1 MHATSF
7 LDEYARSRPDATAM
21 QCAQRTTTYR
31 KLSSRIERAAS
42 RLQGEW
48 RVSPGAT
55 VAYCGSGHQDAV
67 VLYLALVRCGIDLM
81 IAPPGSGK
89 TAALLSRH
97 SVALA
102 LNDTGAPFAGL
113 PDFVP
118 VFPLHE
124 MIATRCEHQFALTP
138 GQGTNRLGRGPDDG
152 VSIMV
157 ETQSSEALFAR
168 IRPRCDTVRI
178 DAARLFDQAV
188 FAPVVLSVLAGGGVV
203 HIA

>member
-1 MHATSF
+1 MFF

-48 RVSPGAT
+48 RISPGAT

-67 VLYLALVRCGIDLM
+67 VLYLALLRCGIDLM
-81 IAPPGSGK
+81 IAPPESGK

-97 SVALA
+97 SVSLA
-102 LNDTGAPFAGL
+102 LNDAGGRIAGL
-113 PDFVP
+113 PDAVP

-124 MIATRCEHQFALTP
+124 MIATRCEHQFAPAP
-138 GQGTNRLGRGPDDG
+138 GQGTNRLRRCPDDG
-152 VSIMV
+152 DVMMA

-168 IRPRCDTVRI
+168 IIPRCETERI
-178 DAARLFDQAV
+178 DAGRLFDHAV
-188 FAPVVLSVLAGGGVV
+188 FAPVVLSVLAGGGIV